1 MAPSAFLLLRLPG
14 ALLVRGGGFVRAT
27 KSAHSDHHRAATQ
40 PWIEGSTLEA
50 ELTGVGRGVVHACHD
65 ARVSR
70 RRSAGVSGDALS
82 AGLAGAAC
90 SAIPSTVWSVVR
102 GDDVLEGGRAA
113 GAMLLPHERRTAV
126 LLAAAVPVH
135 LVISI
140 GWAAVMATA
149 LPRGREPAW
158 GVVGGIVIATLDL
171 ALIGRRIPSIATL
184 PQGRQWADHAAYG
197 LSVGLVLRARRS
209 RRPRRLAPRA

>member
-1 MAPSAFLLLRLPG
+1 M
-14 ALLVRGGGFVRAT
+14 
-27 KSAHSDHHRAATQ
+27 
-40 PWIEGSTLEA
+40 
-50 ELTGVGRGVVHACHD
+50 
-65 ARVSR
+65 
-70 RRSAGVSGDALS
+70 
-82 AGLAGAAC
+82 
-90 SAIPSTVWSVVR
+90 VR

-135 LVISI
+135 LAISI

-209 RRPRRLAPRA
+209 RRPRGRAPGV